1 MSFDYLVS
9 NNFISNT
16 FILMC
21 ISPFHYISS
30 SHMLEHVSHRLVVG
44 VIKEWRRALRK
55 DGVLLLSVPDME
67 SMARMILDPA
77 FDKKQKYVI
86 MLMWYGGQVQ
96 YTN

>member
-1 MSFDYLVS
+1 
-9 NNFISNT
+9 
-16 FILMC
+16 
-21 ISPFHYISS
+21 
-30 SHMLEHVSHRLVVG
+30 MLEHVSHRLVVG

-96 YTN
+96 YTD